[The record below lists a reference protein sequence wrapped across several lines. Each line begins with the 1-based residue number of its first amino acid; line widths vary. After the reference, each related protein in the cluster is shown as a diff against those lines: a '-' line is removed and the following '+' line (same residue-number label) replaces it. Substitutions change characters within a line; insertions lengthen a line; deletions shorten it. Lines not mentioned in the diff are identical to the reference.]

1 MSVLHFGFDDENEDN
16 PHRPQNLCKSNVVYT
31 GTHDND
37 TTMGWW
43 GDADEARKKR
53 VEEVGLAGENPCET
67 LIRVAM
73 SSPAPLAVIPLQD
86 ILELGTDARMN
97 TPGKPD
103 GNWRW
108 KFDWP
113 QLAQGKWSIMQR
125 SEF

>member
-1 MSVLHFGFDDENEDN
+1 
-16 PHRPQNLCKSNVVYT
+16 VVYT

-43 GDADEARKKR
+43 SDSNEKRKKR
-53 VEEVGLAGENPCET
+53 VEEVGLAGETPCET

-73 SSPAPLAVIPLQD
+73 SSPSPLAVVPLQD
-86 ILELGTDARMN
+86 ILGLGTDARMN

-113 QLAQGKWSIMQR
+113 ELAQGKWGIMQR
-125 SEF
+125 SKL

>member
-1 MSVLHFGFDDENEDN
+1 MRHGKNE
-16 PHRPQNLCKSNVVYT
+16 L
-31 GTHDND
+31 
-37 TTMGWW
+37 
-43 GDADEARKKR
+43 KR
-53 VEEVGLAGENPCET
+53 LDWPEKIPCET

-86 ILELGTDARMN
+86 ILGLGTDARMN

-113 QLAQGKWSIMQR
+113 ELAQGKWSIMQR

>member
-43 GDADEARKKR
+43 SDANEDGKSELKKLDWPVKIPVKR
-53 VEEVGLAGENPCET
+53 SFAWPCH
-67 LIRVAM
+67 LPHPWQWFHCRI
-73 SSPAPLAVIPLQD
+73 S
-86 ILELGTDARMN
+86 LELGTDARMN